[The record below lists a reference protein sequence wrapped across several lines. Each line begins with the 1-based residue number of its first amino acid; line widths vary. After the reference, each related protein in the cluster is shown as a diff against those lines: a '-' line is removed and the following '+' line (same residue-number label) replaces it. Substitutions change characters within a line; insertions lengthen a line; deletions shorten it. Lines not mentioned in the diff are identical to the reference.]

1 MTAPGA
7 KFQQAVEAFNR
18 GRYLDAAESFENVA
32 AEAAD
37 ELKPLAGALNGVA
50 TALHMRFR
58 RGGRQA
64 TVNLLSQAMLALED
78 MKPERAG
85 VDVAILFD
93 EIAAYTETVRAAPR
107 DERDGVRHRA
117 RLFVERRRAP
127 KIKVKSKV
135 KR

>member
-1 MTAPGA
+1 MAPAA
-7 KFQQAVEAFNR
+7 KFEQAVEAFNR
-18 GRYLDAAESFENVA
+18 GRYLEAAETFENVT
-32 AEAAD
+32 AEAGD
-37 ELKPLAGALNGVA
+37 DLKPLAAALNGVA

-64 TVNLLSQAMLALED
+64 TVNLLSQAMLALEE
-78 MKPERAG
+78 MRPERAG

-93 EIAAYTETVRAAPR
+93 EIAAYTEAVRATPR

-127 KIKVKSKV
+127 KIKP